1 MAGESQ
7 RFKYAELAKA
17 TRDFAVENLIA
28 DDGAFGPVFHGVL
41 GSVQHVAIKQMREQC
56 TLSDGITHHIYIYMY
71 IYIYI
76 IPVYIYI

>member
-7 RFKYAELAKA
+7 HFKYDTLANA
-17 TRDFAVENLIA
+17 TGGFAVKNLIA

-56 TLSDGITHHIYIYMY
+56 TLSDGITHHTR
-71 IYIYI
+71 
-76 IPVYIYI
+76 